1 MAVAINPHGAQG
13 SALAPI
19 EPEGRNDGIDRAH
32 VAAGLLRGASVVVDD
47 ARARLAADARAPLAA
62 QALVSM
68 NDAAGALGRMLD
80 KFDRAS
86 GDKGGAS
93 SIGLRAFENVSME
106 TMLLATTLLST
117 KVLGNTAELKS
128 KALEIMSAKQGEV
141 RQQEIEDY
149 REQIDKAVE
158 QQQKAKKAGIFS
170 VIFDWIVAAV
180 EVVSG
185 VAKMIGGA
193 LSGNAMM
200 VAGGAMDLMA
210 GFAGVVKA
218 TMNTLALV
226 DPKNADKYR
235 QVADVAA
242 KVQLTFEIAG
252 AVVDVTSAARNMLLT
267 RAIPKATSA
276 VLEKGAGEALEQ
288 AIKSGGRQ
296 AVEKTAQAVGKEVA
310 SQVSEQILQ
319 GLGKTA
325 LDASRQAGKE
335 ALQTTVRQL
344 GVNRMLERFS
354 REAIEKMVTKAV
366 RKVANEAI
374 DRGVELTAQT
384 LTKTIA
390 MQVKRDVMAAA
401 LKASL
406 SPLLNTTRATVGAA
420 SQTTSG
426 VLGIERAK
434 LQREIDQLIL
444 DQQWLQMCFAF
455 YKQHKEAQT
464 KDAKELVEKA
474 GQAVEDG
481 GQALR
486 QSAAVQA
493 QIAASMV

>member
-1 MAVAINPHGAQG
+1 MTVAINAHGTQG
-13 SALAPI
+13 GALAPI
-19 EPEGRNDGIDRAH
+19 DPERQADGAARASA
-32 VAAGLLRGASVVVDD
+32 AAGLLRVAAAVVDD
-47 ARARLAADARAPLAA
+47 ARAGLAADGRAPLAA

-68 NDAAGALGRMLD
+68 KEAAGALGRVLGQ
-80 KFDRAS
+80 FDRAS
-86 GDKGGAS
+86 GEKGSAS
-93 SIGLRAFENVSME
+93 SIGLRDFEKMSME

-117 KVLGNTAELKS
+117 KALGNTAELKS
-128 KALEIMSAKQGEV
+128 KALDIMSAKQEEV
-141 RQQEIEDY
+141 RRQEIKDY
-149 REQIDKAVE
+149 REQIDNAVE
-158 QQQKAKKAGIFS
+158 QQQKAKKAGIFG

-218 TMNTLALV
+218 TMNTLALI
-226 DPKNADKYR
+226 DEKNADKYR

-267 RAIPKATSA
+267 KAIPKATTA

-288 AIKSGGRQ
+288 AVKAGSKQ
-296 AVEKTAQAVGKEVA
+296 AVETAAQAVGKEVA

-319 GLGKTA
+319 GLGKAA
-325 LDASRQAGKE
+325 LEASKKAGKE
-335 ALQTTVRQL
+335 ALQKTVQQL
-344 GVNRMLERFS
+344 GVNRMLESFS

-366 RKVANEAI
+366 QKVANEAI
-374 DRGVELTAQT
+374 DRGAEMTAQA
-384 LTKTIA
+384 LTQAIA
-390 MQVKRDVMAAA
+390 KQVKRDVMAAA

-406 SPLLNTTRATVGAA
+406 SPLLNTTRATVAAA

-426 VLGIERAK
+426 VLGVERAK
-434 LQREIDQLIL
+434 LQKEIDQLIL
-444 DQQWLQMCFAF
+444 DQQWLQMCFEF
-455 YKQHKEAQT
+455 YKQQKEAQT
-464 KDAKELVEKA
+464 KDAQALVEKA
-474 GQAVEDG
+474 GQAIEDG

-486 QSAAVQA
+486 QSGAVQSRV
-493 QIAASMV
+493 AAAMV

>member
-1 MAVAINPHGAQG
+1 MAVAINAHGTQG

-19 EPEGRNDGIDRAH
+19 EPEGQNDGVARAR
-32 VAAGLLRGASVVVDD
+32 VAAGLLRGASVVVDE
-47 ARARLAADARAPLAA
+47 ARARLAADARAPFAA

-68 NDAAGALGRMLD
+68 KDAAGALGRVLD

-86 GDKGGAS
+86 GDKGAAS
-93 SIGLRAFENVSME
+93 SIGLRAFESVSME

-128 KALEIMSAKQGEV
+128 KALEIMSAKQDEV
-141 RQQEIEDY
+141 RQQEIKDY

-158 QQQKAKKAGIFS
+158 QQQKAKKAGIFG

-218 TMNTLALV
+218 TMNTLALI
-226 DPKNADKYR
+226 DEKNADKYR
-235 QVADVAA
+235 QAADVAA

-267 RAIPKATSA
+267 KAIPKATTA

-288 AIKSGGRQ
+288 AIKSGSKQ
-296 AVEKTAQAVGKEVA
+296 AVEKTAQAIGKEVA

-325 LDASRQAGKE
+325 LEASKQAGKE
-335 ALQTTVRQL
+335 ALQKTVQQL
-344 GVNRMLERFS
+344 GVNRMLESFS

-366 RKVANEAI
+366 QKVANEAI
-374 DRGVELTAQT
+374 DRGVELTAQA
-384 LTKTIA
+384 LTKAIA
-390 MQVKRDVMAAA
+390 KQVKRDVMAAA

-406 SPLLNTTRATVGAA
+406 SPLLNTARATIGAA

-434 LQREIDQLIL
+434 LQKEIDQLIL

-455 YKQHKEAQT
+455 YKQQKEAQT

-481 GQALR
+481 SQALR